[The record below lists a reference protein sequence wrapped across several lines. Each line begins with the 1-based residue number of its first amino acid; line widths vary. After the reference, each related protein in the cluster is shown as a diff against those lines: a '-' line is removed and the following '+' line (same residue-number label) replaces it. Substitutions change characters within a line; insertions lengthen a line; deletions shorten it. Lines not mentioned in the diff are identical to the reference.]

1 MKYIIPFLVLFGC
14 DLDSDKASDL
24 QDEANR
30 AQTEAG
36 EKIADA
42 RTEAAETISDARL
55 ELSEEARQ
63 AQAEADRTVAGA
75 QGDFRA
81 LRETYR
87 HEKSKALIELD
98 TRIAELEAKALTAN
112 GEEKAR
118 REPALRQIAQ
128 LRADF
133 VAAYDGLETVD
144 AAQWDTERDR
154 VERLWDAFQM
164 AVRKA

>member
-1 MKYIIPFLVLFGC
+1 MKYLIPFLVLFGC
-14 DLDSDKASDL
+14 DLDSDKASHL
-24 QDEANR
+24 QDESNR
-30 AQTEAG
+30 AQAEAG

-42 RTEAAETISDARL
+42 RTEAAETISDARQ
-55 ELSEEARQ
+55 ELGEEARE
-63 AQAEADRTVAGA
+63 AQAEADRTFAGA
-75 QGDFRA
+75 QGDFQA

-87 HEKSKALIELD
+87 HDKNKALIELD
-98 TRIAELEAKALTAN
+98 TRIAELEALSLTAK

-133 VAAYDGLETVD
+133 IAGYDGLEKVD
-144 AAQWDTERDR
+144 AAQWDLERDR
-154 VERLWDAFQM
+154 VERLWDAFQT